1 MCAGSR
7 ETQASAAVQRG
18 TGGRLAAVVIDGD
31 ETAAQR
37 FELKTEQPLRRRE
50 HVARVLEIV
59 EVHLKPSH
67 VARSHVSRMF
77 CAYALRNVEV
87 RVIAVIRTRASDLR
101 WCTWQHTAQHTMCRV
116 KNEGAQPP
124 VRYSASLALSQ
135 VSTPQRTVLRRTGV
149 VDLRDLPRARP

>member
-1 MCAGSR
+1 MSGHAAGGARVCAGSR
-7 ETQASAAVQRG
+7 ETQASAAVQKG

-31 ETAAQR
+31 ETAAQS

-67 VARSHVSRMF
+67 VCTVTCVAYVLCECSVQCRSACDCRD
-77 CAYALRNVEV
+77 
-87 RVIAVIRTRASDLR
+87 ITRASDLR

-124 VRYSASLALSQ
+124 VRYSASLRFRRDSTANSAQ
-135 VSTPQRTVLRRTGV
+135 VHRL
-149 VDLRDLPRARP
+149 